1 MVKLRFPQNLRF
13 FLFFIVYLA
22 APSPVWHITYTACCV
37 TAAWCYCSAA
47 GAAQSRPVL
56 QSGDLPP
63 ATTSDQHQ
71 SAGEPQKLLPSTLSF
86 SLKTL
91 LLVFQRF
98 FLKPDCACCCCRQAS
113 QFPLFKHPVI
123 SQLRSCTTLLNT
135 LTCLPAHKQ
144 AKNFNNLTSP
154 KVCLL
159 PI

>member
-22 APSPVWHITYTACCV
+22 APSPVWHITYTAGCV

-47 GAAQSRPVL
+47 GAAQSRLVL

-71 SAGEPQKLLPSTLSF
+71 SAGEPSTRSY

-91 LLVFQRF
+91 YY
-98 FLKPDCACCCCRQAS
+98 
-113 QFPLFKHPVI
+113 
-123 SQLRSCTTLLNT
+123 
-135 LTCLPAHKQ
+135 
-144 AKNFNNLTSP
+144 
-154 KVCLL
+154 
-159 PI
+159 

>member
-22 APSPVWHITYTACCV
+22 APSPVWHITYTAGCV

-71 SAGEPQKLLPSTLSF
+71 SAGEPQKLLPSTLSS

-91 LLVFQRF
+91 LLDS
-98 FLKPDCACCCCRQAS
+98 FLHS
-113 QFPLFKHPVI
+113 
-123 SQLRSCTTLLNT
+123 T
-135 LTCLPAHKQ
+135 
-144 AKNFNNLTSP
+144 
-154 KVCLL
+154 
-159 PI
+159 

>member
-22 APSPVWHITYTACCV
+22 APSPVWHTTYTAGCV

-71 SAGEPQKLLPSTLSF
+71 SAGEPQKLLPVPVLQTSVPISAD
-86 SLKTL
+86 KTPGH
-91 LLVFQRF
+91 QSA
-98 FLKPDCACCCCRQAS
+98 KIQYNIIKHAYMSACENLGQDENKTKNTSRQ
-113 QFPLFKHPVI
+113 
-123 SQLRSCTTLLNT
+123 
-135 LTCLPAHKQ
+135 
-144 AKNFNNLTSP
+144 
-154 KVCLL
+154 KV
-159 PI
+159 